1 MDSINKFIKFELGAA
16 NIDLLH
22 YHLKYNMLDADIN
35 CYVTEYNTDDNE
47 YNINVNDGIVYF
59 YIDNEYIG
67 QETPVDGVATLPIT
81 ALQNTESVKTAL
93 QGGWQGAAE
102 ATFERNLD
110 NGVNTVISTL
120 ETIKKNIESLISDLV
135 EDLANQDKNL
145 VEEENIINF

>member
-1 MDSINKFIKFELGAA
+1 MNQLG
-16 NIDLLH
+16 IGDLTH
-22 YHLKYNMLDADIN
+22 GVSAQGAI
-35 CYVTEYNTDDNE
+35 EYYEALNTNA
-47 YNINVNDGIVYF
+47 ISS
-59 YIDNEYIG
+59 
-67 QETPVDGVATLPIT
+67 AIT

-102 ATFERNLD
+102 ATFEKNLD